1 MDVASQRVIAI
12 RLRLMLERAVEVD
25 HELSSGFRQASAV
38 SVSRTNGES
47 RRADM
52 KSMIFVSGHAN
63 SVCVL
68 MAW

>member
-1 MDVASQRVIAI
+1 
-12 RLRLMLERAVEVD
+12 MLERAVEVD